1 MSAVAAEALKVRTV
15 PGLTAGAIAATLLH
29 PLASLLVAT
38 SGGVADAETLTAASG
53 MGVLAGLLV
62 WGAWAAAAVAGE
74 HQHGTIGP
82 SLLAVG
88 GRRRLLGAQAV
99 TLAAIAA
106 AGSLIGALLAL
117 GLVRAALPGGV
128 HDAGPVWRIL
138 AVPLVAAAVA
148 VGGVAIGALVRSIGS
163 AAAVVLAVLLVPR
176 AAAGLLGPLQP
187 WVVGSSPGTVVARV
201 LGLAGSSADQRF
213 PGGAGGGLV
222 ALLAVSVLVVAVAGF
237 VVGRRSSVSA

>member
-1 MSAVAAEALKVRTV
+1 MSAIAAEALKVRTV
-15 PGLTAGAIAATLLH
+15 PGLVAGAIVATLLH

-53 MGVLAGLLV
+53 TGALAGLLV
-62 WGAWAAAAVAGE
+62 WGVWAAAAVAGE
-74 HQHGTIGP
+74 HQHGTVGP

-88 GRRRLLGAQAV
+88 GRGRLLGAQAV

-106 AGSLIGALLAL
+106 VGALVGAVLAL

-128 HDAGPVWRIL
+128 HDLGPFWRL
-138 AVPLVAAAVA
+138 AAVPLVAAAVA
-148 VGGVAIGALVRSIGS
+148 AAGVAVGALVRSVGS

-187 WVVGSSPGTVVARV
+187 WVVGSSPGTVVARS
-201 LGLAGSSADQRF
+201 LGLAGATADQRF
-213 PGGAGGGLV
+213 PGGAGAGLA
-222 ALLAVSVLVVAVAGF
+222 ALLAASLVVVAVAGLVGARRP
-237 VVGRRSSVSA
+237 VV

>member
-1 MSAVAAEALKVRTV
+1 MSAFAAEALKVRTV
-15 PGLTAGAIAATLLH
+15 PGLVAGALAATLLH

-53 MGVLAGLLV
+53 TGALAGLLV
-62 WGAWAAAAVAGE
+62 WGVWAAAAVAGE
-74 HQHGTIGP
+74 HQHGTVGP

-88 GRRRLLGAQAV
+88 GRGRLLGAQAM

-128 HDAGPVWRIL
+128 HDLGPAWRIL
-138 AVPLVAAAVA
+138 AMPLVAAAVT
-148 VGGVAIGALVRSIGS
+148 VGGVAIGALARSVGS

-176 AAAGLLGPLQP
+176 AAAGLLGPLQA
-187 WVVGSSPGTVVARV
+187 WVVGASPGTVVARA
-201 LGLAGSSADQRF
+201 LGLDGGGPDQRF
-213 PGGAGGGLV
+213 PGGASASVAALV
-222 ALLAVSVLVVAVAGF
+222 LLAVAVLAVATA
-237 VVGRRSSVSA
+237 VDRRRSG